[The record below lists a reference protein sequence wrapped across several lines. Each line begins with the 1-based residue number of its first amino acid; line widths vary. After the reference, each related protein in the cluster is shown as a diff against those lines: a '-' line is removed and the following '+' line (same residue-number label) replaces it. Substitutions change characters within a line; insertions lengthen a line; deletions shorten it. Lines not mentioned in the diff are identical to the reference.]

1 VAITNFT
8 YFSSGQW
15 GDGIDVFCSSDV
27 LVDNAFLRCADD
39 CIALYTHRW
48 DYYGDTRNITVR
60 NSTLWADVAHPY
72 NVGTH
77 GNTDNPEVLENLTLS
92 NVDILDHREPQKLY
106 QGCIALNPGDSNLV
120 RNVRIQD
127 VRVEDFRWGQLVHMR
142 VAYNKTYN
150 TSPGRGIETVYIRN
164 LSYNGSNAETAIM
177 LGYDESRGI
186 KDVTYQNLAVNGT
199 VIADTMQK
207 PRWYLTSDKVPMHVN
222 EHVTNLRFLDSGTAP
237 TADLPVITAAES
249 VDLTV
254 GAPAVVTISATGF
267 PDAFAA
273 DGLPDGLA
281 VDQATGV
288 ISGVPGTAG
297 TFTVGLGVTNVVGT
311 ARKDLTLTVH

>member
-1 VAITNFT
+1 
-8 YFSSGQW
+8 
-15 GDGIDVFCSSDV
+15 
-27 LVDNAFLRCADD
+27 
-39 CIALYTHRW
+39 
-48 DYYGDTRNITVR
+48 
-60 NSTLWADVAHPY
+60 
-72 NVGTH
+72 
-77 GNTDNPEVLENLTLS
+77 
-92 NVDILDHREPQKLY
+92 
-106 QGCIALNPGDSNLV
+106 
-120 RNVRIQD
+120 
-127 VRVEDFRWGQLVHMR
+127 
-142 VAYNKTYN
+142 
-150 TSPGRGIETVYIRN
+150 
-164 LSYNGSNAETAIM
+164 M

-222 EHVTNLRFLDSGTAP
+222 EHVTNLRFLDAGTAP

-249 VDLTV
+249 ADLTV

-273 DGLPDGLA
+273 DDLPDGLT